1 MAELFNPRTI
11 NKLCQ
16 DVILTE
22 EQKKNA
28 KKWLKLLKEE
38 KLREEQNN
46 YIPFANII
54 LEGILGYPVNNNDIF
69 THEKNNVEFQCKLT
83 NNKTVCIE
91 TKGTKTV
98 NLFQRQN
105 YSKKEQSTPIK
116 QLWGYMSDAE
126 FGICTNYRLFIL
138 IIREYGTSRHHQFD
152 FETISKDESK
162 LKEFVYIFSKQYIE
176 NDFVINLQEQSVTEE
191 KELTDEFYKLFHE
204 TRLMLIKEFHK
215 GDVTK
220 NMSILMAQIFLNRL
234 IFWFFAEDRGFVS
247 RKLFYNKIISMLNT
261 KPTEYSKSVF
271 VGINDMFT
279 IFDKGSYEIDVFG
292 FNGGLFNG
300 EIPHNVYFNDLQ
312 EKKYFNLV
320 RQNFKLSKFTQIDE
334 NTQEI
339 IQKYHN
345 LNPIISNLLLMESFD
360 FTTDVNVNILG
371 HIFEQSITDLEELQG
386 NKESKRKKEGVYYT
400 PEYITDYICR
410 NTIIPHLSK
419 SGKITDPYDLVD
431 EYREDIKD
439 LEKKFKDITICDPA
453 CGSGAFLVKA
463 VDVLLDI
470 HKSIQEYKE
479 LQGLYSGLDKWN
491 EESEM
496 RDIIENSI
504 YGVDINR
511 EAVEISRLAMFFK
524 TVSTKRKLPDLSK
537 NILVGNSIISDKVNP
552 NAFSW
557 NDKFPEIFW
566 HQEIKKNI
574 DQKHENGFSIIIGN
588 PPYVRQES
596 LENKEQMQLSEN
608 SDLTQYKIP
617 SKMDLSGYFFYHS
630 LDILKNK
637 GKIGFIASDSWMSFG
652 YGKSLQQLLL
662 DKCSIDV
669 LMRTQFNVFEDADI
683 RTVTTILKKSIDSNN
698 TVKLIYAKKKEEL
711 LKADSKPISKR
722 QPEFEIGN
730 WIDYF
735 AESKFIPRIEMVKL
749 SDTGN
754 VKRGKTT
761 GCNDFFVLTKDVIEK
776 YNIVEKYL
784 KPIISNDIHF
794 GLLEYSDSKEY
805 LLNVNESKGKLVKSE
820 DGKKVLKYIEHG
832 EKTTITPKRGKNPK
846 PCLISE
852 LSTVKNRNIWYSLNL
867 KDADRI
873 FLSQI
878 IYKYVKV
885 YENNDSFFTLD
896 VFACFTPNNET
907 HTHAFLAYFSS
918 SYFSLCLEKNGHSMG
933 GGALKFQIIDYKNAL
948 VPNFDRL
955 SKKDLEKMSK
965 AWLEYREDF
974 DQKKLDDVIC
984 DVLGFTTN
992 EQIKI
997 REELQILIKQR
1008 IEIKKSK

>member
-1 MAELFNPRTI
+1 M
-11 NKLCQ
+11 
-16 DVILTE
+16 
-22 EQKKNA
+22 
-28 KKWLKLLKEE
+28 
-38 KLREEQNN
+38 
-46 YIPFANII
+46 
-54 LEGILGYPVNNNDIF
+54 
-69 THEKNNVEFQCKLT
+69 EFQCKLT
-83 NNKTVCIE
+83 NHKTVCIE
-91 TKGTKTV
+91 AKGTKTV

-126 FGICTNYRLFIL
+126 FGICTNYKLFIL
-138 IIREYGTSRHHQFD
+138 IIREYGTSRYYQFD
-152 FETISKDESK
+152 FEAISKDESK

-215 GDVTK
+215 EDVTK
-220 NMSILMAQIFLNRL
+220 NMSIQMAQIFLNRL

-247 RKLFYNKIISMLNT
+247 KKLFYNKITSILNT

-271 VGINDMFT
+271 VGITDMFT
-279 IFDKGSYEIDVFG
+279 IFDKGSHEIDVFG
-292 FNGGLFNG
+292 FNGGLFSG
-300 EIPHNVYFNDLQ
+300 KIPHNVYFKDLQ

-320 RQNFKLSKFTQIDE
+320 RQNFKLSEFTQIDE

-339 IQKYHN
+339 IKKYHN
-345 LNPIISNLLLMESFD
+345 LNPIISNLLLMESFN

-386 NKESKRKKEGVYYT
+386 NKESKRKKDGVYYT

-431 EYREDIKD
+431 EYKEDIKE
-439 LEKKFKDITICDPA
+439 LENKFKDITICDPA

-463 VDVLLDI
+463 VDILLDI
-470 HKSIQEYKE
+470 HRSIQEYKE
-479 LQGLYSGLDKWN
+479 LQGQYSGLDKWN
-491 EESEM
+491 EESEI
-496 RDIIENSI
+496 RDIIENNI

-524 TVSTKRKLPDLSK
+524 TASTKRKLPDLSK
-537 NILVGNSIISDKVNP
+537 NILVGNSLISDKVNS

-566 HQEIKKNI
+566 HQDIKKNI

-608 SDLTQYKIP
+608 SDLAQYKIP

-662 DKCSIDV
+662 DKCSIDI
-669 LMRTQFNVFEDADI
+669 LMKTKFNVFEDAD
-683 RTVTTILKKSIDSNN
+683 VKTITIIFEKSIGSDNIVEI
-698 TVKLIYAKKKEEL
+698 TYVKKKEEL
-711 LKADSKPISKR
+711 LQTNIKYIEKNQD
-722 QPEFEIGN
+722 EFRVEN

-735 AESKFIPRIEMVKL
+735 SGNKFIPRTKMIRL
-749 SDTGN
+749 FDTGN

-761 GCNDFFVLTKDVIEK
+761 GCNDFFVLTKDIIEK
-776 YNIVEKYL
+776 YMIAEEYV
-784 KPIISNDIHF
+784 KPVISRDIPMGVLDDDDANEF
-794 GLLEYSDSKEY
+794 
-805 LLNVNESKGKLVKSE
+805 LLNVNESKRMLLKTENGKYI
-820 DGKKVLKYIEHG
+820 LKYIEYG
-832 EKTTITPKRGKNPK
+832 ENTEVIPKKGKGDIL
-846 PCLISE
+846 CMISE
-852 LSTVKNRNIWYSLNL
+852 LSTMKNHNPWYSLKL
-867 KDADRI
+867 KNPPEI
-873 FLSQI
+873 FLGRFANERM
-878 IYKYVKV
+878 KM
-885 YENNDSFFTLD
+885 YENNGNFYSRDNF
-896 VFACFTPNNET
+896 VCFTPNNKT
-907 HTHAFLAYFSS
+907 HIHAFLTYLSS
-918 SYFSLCLEKNGHSMG
+918 SYFSLYLEKNGHPAG
-933 GGALKFQIIDYKNAL
+933 GGALQLLTGDYKNSL
-948 VPNFDRL
+948 VPNFDKF
-955 SKKDLEKMSK
+955 SKKNLSKMSK
-965 AWLEYREDF
+965 AWLEYSEHF
-974 DQKKLDDVIC
+974 DQKKLDGIVFDI
-984 DVLGFTTN
+984 LGFTASERT
-992 EQIKI
+992 QIE
-997 REELQILIKQR
+997 EELELLIKRR
-1008 IEIKKSK
+1008 IESKK